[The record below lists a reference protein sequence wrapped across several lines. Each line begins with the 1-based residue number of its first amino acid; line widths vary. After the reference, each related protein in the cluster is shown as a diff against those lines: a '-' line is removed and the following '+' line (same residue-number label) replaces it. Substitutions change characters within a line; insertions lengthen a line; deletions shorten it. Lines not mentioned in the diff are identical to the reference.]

1 MLISPAYAQAAGG
14 IGGGGLQAMLP
25 LVLIFVVFYFLLIRP
40 QQKKM
45 KNHRAMLGQ
54 VKRGDRVLT
63 GGGIIGTITK
73 VKDESDEVTVEIAD
87 GVRVDILRGTITDLL
102 TATTAAG
109 GSGNASAAKGGP
121 TVVGPGANDGR
132 SGGLLG
138 GLFGGRK

>member
-1 MLISPAYAQAAGG
+1 MFVTPAFAQSAGG
-14 IGGGGLQAMLP
+14 AGAFGSFVP
-25 LVLIFVVFYFLLIRP
+25 LILIFAIMYFLLIRP

-45 KNHRAMLGQ
+45 KAHLAMLGQ

-73 VKDESDEVTVEIAD
+73 VKEETDEVTVEIAD
-87 GVRVDILRGTITDLL
+87 GVRVDILRGTITDVLN
-102 TATTAAG
+102 APAAPG
-109 GSGNASAAKGGP
+109 AANTPGKGGP
-121 TVVGPGANDGR
+121 TVVGPAANDGR

>member
-1 MLISPAYAQAAGG
+1 MFITPAYAQGAGG
-14 IGGGGLQAMLP
+14 DAFTSFLP
-25 LVLIFVVFYFLLIRP
+25 IILIFVIFYFLLIRP

-45 KNHRAMLGQ
+45 KAHRAMLGQ

-73 VKDESDEVTVEIAD
+73 VKDETDEVTVEIAD
-87 GVRVDILRGTITDLL
+87 GVRGTITDVLN
-102 TATTAAG
+102 APGAAG
-109 GSGNASAAKGGP
+109 GGATPGKGGP
-121 TVVGPGANDGR
+121 TVVGPAANDGK

>member
-1 MLISPAYAQAAGG
+1 MFITPAYAQGAGG
-14 IGGGGLQAMLP
+14 DAFTSFLP
-25 LVLIFVVFYFLLIRP
+25 IILIFVIFYFLLIRP

-45 KNHRAMLGQ
+45 KNHRAMLSQ

-73 VKDESDEVTVEIAD
+73 VKEENDEVTVEIAD
-87 GVRVDILRGTITDLL
+87 GVRVDILRGTITDVFN
-102 TATTAAG
+102 ASPAAG
-109 GSGNASAAKGGP
+109 GTGTTGKGGP
-121 TVVGPGANDGR
+121 TVVGPAANDGK